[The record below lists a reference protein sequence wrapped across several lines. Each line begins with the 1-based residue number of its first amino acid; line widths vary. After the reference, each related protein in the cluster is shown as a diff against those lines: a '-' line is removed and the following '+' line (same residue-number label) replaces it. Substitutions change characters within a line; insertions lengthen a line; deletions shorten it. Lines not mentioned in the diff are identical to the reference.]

1 MKGWVRLSC
10 AAALVSCL
18 AATASLAAPA
28 NGAQD
33 QQPAPKV
40 GQRVAQSG
48 YERMAI
54 PKPSERR
61 AGELENWTGDDKKA
75 TPARSGQKAAASG
88 PKSKAAAAKP
98 SRGERSGDGGLP
110 LPSSRDNSDMGA
122 PVGFDKNGNLG
133 TGFKF

>member
-1 MKGWVRLSC
+1 MMGRVRLSC
-10 AAALVSCL
+10 AAALVSCS

-28 NGAQD
+28 IGAEGP
-33 QQPAPKV
+33 QPV
-40 GQRVAQSG
+40 RTDGQRVAQSG

-75 TPARSGQKAAASG
+75 APARSGQKAAPSG
-88 PKSKAAAAKP
+88 PKSKAAAARPPKP
-98 SRGERSGDGGLP
+98 ERNQDGGLP
-110 LPSSRDNSDMGA
+110 LPSARNSGDVGA